1 MNGKKASLPSNH
13 SPPFKPYLLSL
24 LYTPKHEASARLR
37 ATSTRLLH
45 FHSFILEWTFPFPGP
60 QISYLSLSTFKAC
73 PNASCS
79 MKLALNPHLAL
90 VLSVVPTGLCLHFHY
105 RIEPSGLQILT
116 CCLPSPQDYQL
127 LEDRDSVTHLRVPN
141 A

>member
-1 MNGKKASLPSNH
+1 MVKRPPYHLTTVHLSSLT
-13 SPPFKPYLLSL
+13 F
-24 LYTPKHEASARLR
+24 
-37 ATSTRLLH
+37 
-45 FHSFILEWTFPFPGP
+45 FHSSTHPNMKLPPDYVPLPHACSIFTLSYWNGLSPFLVHRYPTYP
-60 QISYLSLSTFKAC
+60 YQPFKAC

-105 RIEPSGLQILT
+105 RNEPSGLQILT